1 MADVR
6 NIEKEEELAL
16 DDANRV
22 QVLSPGMMVAK
33 RFFRNKLAIA
43 GLVIIVCM
51 FLFAF
56 LGGVIIPYS
65 QSQVFYTTEEMKKD
79 YAGATLITD
88 YQVFAADGVE
98 LPSDIGAKL
107 ILALTKKQDVVETRD
122 GSQFSLTQLDDNS
135 FEIKKVGGAETLA
148 VAVP

>member
-6 NIEKEEELAL
+6 NIENEEELAL

-43 GLVIIVCM
+43 GLVIIICM

-88 YQVFAADGVE
+88 YQVFAADGVD
-98 LPSDIGAKL
+98 LAAGRSAKL
-107 ILALTKKQDVVETRD
+107 ILALTKKQDVVAL
-122 GSQFSLTQLDDNS
+122 QSLLPEVKRFDALYD
-135 FEIKKVGGAETLA
+135 KLK
-148 VAVP
+148 